1 MTNYSIDQFL
11 EDFPAFKP
19 QKNKEH
25 VLVYVDYKSQ
35 SYIVVNGYKFTT
47 IEELIMHIELT
58 YGNDANI
65 WVDAREYTDTIL
77 KMWYEHQTMA
87 TSSESSSSSV
97 SPSNC
102 S

>member
-1 MTNYSIDQFL
+1 MIDYSIEQFL
-11 EDFPAFKP
+11 DDFPAFKS
-19 QKNKEH
+19 QKNKENI
-25 VLVYVDYKSQ
+25 LVEFDHTSKL
-35 SYIVVNGYKFTT
+35 YIVNGYRFTT
-47 IEELIMHIELT
+47 IEEVIMYIELT

-65 WVDAREYTDTIL
+65 WVDADEYTDTIL
-77 KMWYEHQTMA
+77 KMWYDHQTMA

>member
-11 EDFPAFKP
+11 DDFPAFKP
-19 QKNKEH
+19 QKSKENI
-25 VLVYVDYKSQ
+25 LVEFDDKSKL
-35 SYIVVNGYKFTT
+35 YIINGYKFTT

-65 WVDAREYTDTIL
+65 WVDAGEYTDTIL
-77 KMWYEHQTMA
+77 KMWYEHQTTA
-87 TSSESSSSSV
+87 TSSVSSSSLV
-97 SPSNC
+97 SQSNC

>member
-1 MTNYSIDQFL
+1 MTDYSIDQFL
-11 EDFPAFKP
+11 DDFPDFKP
-19 QKNKEH
+19 QKSKENI
-25 VLVYVDYKSQ
+25 LVKFDDKSKL
-35 SYIVVNGYKFTT
+35 YIINGYKFTT

-58 YGNDANI
+58 YGNDADI
-65 WVDAREYTDTIL
+65 WVDAGEYTDTIL

-87 TSSESSSSSV
+87 TSSVSSSSSV